1 MFEQVNR
8 KCPSRNTILQLFTVF
23 SVVLHHFFVGGLS
36 VSVEGPSKAQL
47 TCVDNSDGTCSASYL
62 PTEVGEYKV
71 NVKFA
76 EEHIPG
82 SPFTAKITP
91 GGIYNHVR
99 MFS

>member
-1 MFEQVNR
+1 MTFYISALE
-8 KCPSRNTILQLFTVF
+8 ILLFTYLLTYLLSF
-23 SVVLHHFFVGGLS
+23 SWFFIGGLS

-62 PTEVGEYKV
+62 PTEAGEYKI

-91 GGIYNHVR
+91 GG
-99 MFS
+99 M

>member
-1 MFEQVNR
+1 MEAY
-8 KCPSRNTILQLFTVF
+8 LFRCTLMRSIADEF
-23 SVVLHHFFVGGLS
+23 IFITSLFIGGLS
-36 VSVEGPSKAQL
+36 VSIEGPSKAQL

-62 PTEVGEYKV
+62 PTEPGEYKV

-91 GGIYNHVR
+91 GG
-99 MFS
+99 M

>member
-1 MFEQVNR
+1 VYIVWWWNA
-8 KCPSRNTILQLFTVF
+8 SA
-23 SVVLHHFFVGGLS
+23 GGLS

-47 TCVDNSDGTCSASYL
+47 TCKDSGDGSCLASYL
-62 PTEVGEYKV
+62 PTEVGQYKI

-91 GGIYNHVR
+91 GGEIIIIIIIIAMT
-99 MFS
+99 MFMVLSS

>member
-1 MFEQVNR
+1 MRSIADEFIFIT
-8 KCPSRNTILQLFTVF
+8 SLFI
-23 SVVLHHFFVGGLS
+23 GGLS
-36 VSVEGPSKAQL
+36 VSIEGPSKAQL

-62 PTEVGEYKV
+62 PTEPGEYKV

-91 GGIYNHVR
+91 GG
-99 MFS
+99 M